1 MDYKQKY
8 LKYKNKYLQLK
19 NQLGGDKN
27 IKFNACKH
35 IDIRTLVDGEKIN
48 IEPDPIIR
56 NKEIEFILNIENGE
70 FKFVSVDKVIDLSDN
85 IEKPILNIKYYFKD
99 DRLIGKLVFVRV
111 SDNLSFDQLFDIFLC
126 LSKYVNASI
135 IELEDDAR
143 FFDKSGSRQSY
154 SAYKF
159 RLFQGKKSLYINKGF
174 KPILLNV
181 NKLTPEYL
189 LGREYKEVDY
199 DNDIYFLS
207 NITFGQLISFFNNV
221 YDNTFYK
228 TENDFNT
235 FFIHDRNINEKLNI
249 KFGQYLHNISKSNIN
264 DSYVYIHNL
273 LNILERQDFV
283 NKYAYI
289 VVDDISVPDV
299 TVKEIHYAYKRIIKA
314 TDNLYNDNYV
324 CKTCT

>member
-19 NQLGGDKN
+19 NKNQVGGDKN
-27 IKFNACKH
+27 IKLNECNH
-35 IDIRTLVDGEKIN
+35 IDITTLEDGEKIN

-70 FKFVSVDKVIDLSDN
+70 FKFISGDKVIDLSDN

-111 SDNLSFDQLFDIFLC
+111 SDNFSFDQLFDIFLC

-199 DNDIYFLS
+199 DNDIVDLS

-221 YDNTFYK
+221 YDKTFYNG
-228 TENDFNT
+228 EYDFNI
-235 FFIHDRNINEKLNI
+235 FFIHDRNNDEKLNM
-249 KFGQYLHNISKSNIN
+249 KFGQYLHNISISNVN
-264 DSYVYIHNL
+264 GSYVYIHNL

-283 NKYAYI
+283 NKYAN
-289 VVDDISVPDV
+289 DE
-299 TVKEIHYAYKRIIKA
+299 VKNIHYAYKRIIKA